1 MSFKIGIVGLG
12 YVGGAV
18 LNAYTLKH
26 RTVYTFDLNPATNP
40 SCKSLQELVELVD
53 LIYVAVPTP
62 MKSTG
67 ECDTSIVE
75 SVVNDICKS
84 EIPKIIIIKSTV
96 PPNTTNRLQETNPSR
111 HAIMFN
117 PEFLTEA
124 TYKTD
129 YLNQDVML
137 LGHCAGRQFD
147 GAVGDVLAEIK
158 STVNSVKYAQV
169 VSAKEAEFYK
179 YLCNTF
185 LATKVSFANE
195 MEALASKLNVDW
207 NTMRDAVTF
216 DGRMGKSHWQ
226 VPGPDGHNG
235 FGGTCFPKDIS
246 AIRHV
251 ARELNVPTPVLDAAW
266 NRNINIDR
274 PEKDWELLKGR
285 AISE

>member
-1 MSFKIGIVGLG
+1 MSFNIGIVGLG

-26 RTVYTFDLNPATNP
+26 RKVHTFDLNPLMNP
-40 SCKSLQELVELVD
+40 SCKSLQELVELAD

-96 PPNTTNRLQETNPSR
+96 PPNTTNRLQETNLS
-111 HAIMFN
+111 HTIMFN

-124 TYKTD
+124 NYKSD

-137 LGHCAGRQFD
+137 LGYCGWVWRDIAY
-147 GAVGDVLAEIK
+147 DVLQEIK
-158 STVNSVKYAQV
+158 STVDSVKY
-169 VSAKEAEFYK
+169 SATVNATDAEFYK

-195 MEALASKLNVDW
+195 MESLASKLNVNW
-207 NTMRDAVTF
+207 NTMKDAITV
-216 DGRMGKSHWQ
+216 DSRMGKSHWN
-226 VPGPDGHNG
+226 VPGPDGHAG

-251 ARELNVPTPVLDAAW
+251 ANTLDIPTPVLDSVW
-266 NRNINIDR
+266 NRNITIDR
-274 PEKDWELLKGR
+274 PEKDWEQLKGR
-285 AISE
+285 AIS

>member
-1 MSFKIGIVGLG
+1 MSFTIGIVGLG

-18 LNAYTLKH
+18 LNAYTSKH
-26 RTVYTFDLNPATNP
+26 RKVHTFDLNLSTNP
-40 SCKSLQELVELVD
+40 SCKSLHELVELAD

-96 PPNTTNRLQETNPSR
+96 PPNTTNRLQERNPSR

-124 TYKTD
+124 NYKND

-137 LGHCAGRQFD
+137 LGHCADRKFD
-147 GAVGDVLAEIK
+147 NAVGDVLDEIK
-158 STVNSVKYAQV
+158 SVVDSVKYSAV

-185 LATKVSFANE
+185 LATKVAFANE
-195 MEALASKLNVDW
+195 MERVAHAVGVDW
-207 NTMRDAVTF
+207 QTMRYAVRG
-216 DGRMGKSHWQ
+216 DSRMGKSHWQ

-235 FGGTCFPKDIS
+235 FGGSCFPKDIS
-246 AIRHV
+246 ALRHM
-251 ARELNVPTPVLDAAW
+251 AQELNIPTPVLDAVW
-266 NRNINIDR
+266 NRNITIDR

-285 AISE
+285 AVS

>member
-1 MSFKIGIVGLG
+1 MSLKIGIVGLG

-18 LNAYTLKH
+18 LNAYTLKNRKVH
-26 RTVYTFDLNPATNP
+26 TFDVNPATNP

-62 MKSTG
+62 MKSSG

-75 SVVNDICKS
+75 SVVNDIGKS
-84 EIPKIIIIKSTV
+84 KTTKLIVIKSTV
-96 PPNTTNRLQETNPSR
+96 PPKTTERLQDMN
-111 HAIMFN
+111 HKHVVMFN

-124 TYKTD
+124 NYKSD

-137 LGHCAGRQFD
+137 LGYCGWVWRDIAF
-147 GAVGDVLAEIK
+147 DVLTEIK
-158 STVNSVKYAQV
+158 STVDSVKYAATV
-169 VSAKEAEFYK
+169 GATDAEFYK

-195 MEALASKLNVDW
+195 MESLASKLNVNW
-207 NTMRDAVTF
+207 NTMKDAIVS
-216 DGRMGKSHWQ
+216 DSRMGKSHWQ

-251 ARELNVPTPVLDAAW
+251 ARELNVPTPVLDSAW
-266 NRNINIDR
+266 MRNITIDR
-274 PEKDWELLKGR
+274 PEKDWEMLKGR

>member
-12 YVGGAV
+12 YVGGAI
-18 LNAYTLKH
+18 LNAYTLKN
-26 RTVYTFDLNPATNP
+26 RTVHTFDVNPATNP

-75 SVVNDICKS
+75 SVVNDIGKHKT
-84 EIPKIIIIKSTV
+84 PKIIVIKSTV
-96 PPNTTNRLQETNPSR
+96 PPKTTDRLQDNNLSHT
-111 HAIMFN
+111 IMFN

-124 TYKTD
+124 NYKSD
-129 YLNQDVML
+129 YLHQDVML
-137 LGHCAGRQFD
+137 LGFCGWVWRDIAY
-147 GAVGDVLAEIK
+147 DVLQEIK
-158 STVNSVKYAQV
+158 STVNSVKY
-169 VSAKEAEFYK
+169 SATVNATDAEFYK

-195 MEALASKLNVDW
+195 MESIASKLNVNW
-207 NTMRDAVTF
+207 NTMKDAITV
-216 DGRMGKSHWQ
+216 DSRMGKSHWN
-226 VPGPDGHNG
+226 VPGPDGHAG

-251 ARELNVPTPVLDAAW
+251 ANTLDIPTPVLDSVW
-266 NRNINIDR
+266 NRNITIDR
-274 PEKDWELLKGR
+274 PEKDWEQLKGR
-285 AISE
+285 AIS

>member
-1 MSFKIGIVGLG
+1 MSFTIGIVGLG

-26 RTVYTFDLNPATNP
+26 RTVHTFDLNPATNP
-40 SCKSLQELVELVD
+40 SCKSLQELVGLVD

-124 TYKTD
+124 NYKND
-129 YLNQDVML
+129 
-137 LGHCAGRQFD
+137 
-147 GAVGDVLAEIK
+147 
-158 STVNSVKYAQV
+158 
-169 VSAKEAEFYK
+169 
-179 YLCNTF
+179 
-185 LATKVSFANE
+185 
-195 MEALASKLNVDW
+195 
-207 NTMRDAVTF
+207 
-216 DGRMGKSHWQ
+216 
-226 VPGPDGHNG
+226 
-235 FGGTCFPKDIS
+235 
-246 AIRHV
+246 
-251 ARELNVPTPVLDAAW
+251 
-266 NRNINIDR
+266 
-274 PEKDWELLKGR
+274 
-285 AISE
+285 

>member
-1 MSFKIGIVGLG
+1 MVMSFKIGIVGLG

-18 LNAYTLKH
+18 LNAYTLKNRKVH
-26 RTVYTFDLNPATNP
+26 TFDVNPATNP

-75 SVVNDICKS
+75 SVVNDIGKS
-84 EIPKIIIIKSTV
+84 KTPKLIVIKSTV
-96 PPNTTNRLQETNPSR
+96 PPKTTERLQDMNNK
-111 HAIMFN
+111 HVVMFN

-124 TYKTD
+124 NYKSD

-137 LGHCAGRQFD
+137 LGYCGWVWRDIAF
-147 GAVGDVLAEIK
+147 DVLTEIK
-158 STVNSVKYAQV
+158 STVDSVKY
-169 VSAKEAEFYK
+169 SATVGAADAEFYK

-195 MEALASKLNVDW
+195 MEALASKLNVSWDA
-207 NTMRDAVTF
+207 MKDAVTV
-216 DGRMGKSHWQ
+216 DSRMGKSHWQ

-266 NRNINIDR
+266 NRNITIDR
-274 PEKDWELLKGR
+274 PEKDWEQLKGR
-285 AISE
+285 AIS

>member
-1 MSFKIGIVGLG
+1 MSFTIGIVGLG

-26 RTVYTFDLNPATNP
+26 RNVNTFDLNPLTNP
-40 SCKSLQELVELVD
+40 SCKSLQELVELSD

-75 SVVNDICKS
+75 SVVNTICES
-84 EIPKIIIIKSTV
+84 EIPKLIIIKSTV
-96 PPNTTNRLQETNPSR
+96 PPNTTSRLQKTNPSR
-111 HAIMFN
+111 HAVMFN

-124 TYKTD
+124 NYKTD

-137 LGHCAGRQFD
+137 LGHCADRKFD
-147 GAVGDVLAEIK
+147 NAVGDVLDEIK
-158 STVNSVKYAQV
+158 SVVNSVKHAAV
-169 VSAKEAEFYK
+169 VSATEAEFYK

-195 MEALASKLNVDW
+195 MESIAHATNVDW
-207 NTMRDAVTF
+207 KVMRETLAF
-216 DGRMGKSHWQ
+216 DSRMGKSHWQ
-226 VPGPDGHNG
+226 VPGPDGHAG

-246 AIRHV
+246 AIRYV
-251 ARELNVPTPVLDAAW
+251 AETLGIPTPVLDSVW
-266 NRNINIDR
+266 NRNITIDR
-274 PEKDWELLKGR
+274 PEKDWEQLKGR
-285 AISE
+285 AIS